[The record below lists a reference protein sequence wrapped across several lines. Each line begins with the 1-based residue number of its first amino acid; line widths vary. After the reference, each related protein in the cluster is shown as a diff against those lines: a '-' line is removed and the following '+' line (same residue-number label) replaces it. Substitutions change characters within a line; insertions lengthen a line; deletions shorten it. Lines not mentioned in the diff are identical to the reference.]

1 MILRPA
7 DRQQVQACLRVA
19 NAHRV
24 AVYPISTGRNW
35 GYGSRV
41 PAADGSV
48 LLDLGRMN
56 RIVDFSEDLAYVT
69 VEPGVT
75 QQQLFDFL
83 RDNRSR
89 LWMDATGARPDCS
102 LIGNTMERGF
112 GHTPYGD
119 HFAHVCGFEVVLP
132 DGECIETGF
141 SRFAQASTGPLYRWG
156 LGPTLD
162 GLFTQSNFG
171 IVTRMSIWLMPAPEH
186 FEAFFFRCDD
196 DSGLGDV
203 LDALAAAAAERNAAE
218 RRAHRQR
225 LQGAERHRAVSV
237 GPHRRHDAARARA
250 HVRPS
255 QEAAFR
261 RVERVG
267 RAVWHPRTGPRSE
280 AADASGAPRQGG

>member
-1 MILRPA
+1 MSTRTDRDLSRAIQDWSDIVGADHVINDRAALHAAETATFPTTARVPLILRPA

-19 NAHRV
+19 NTNRV
-24 AVYPISTGRNW
+24 PVYPISTGRNW

-89 LWMDATGARPDCS
+89 LWMDATGARPDSS

-119 HFAHVCGFEVVLP
+119 HFAYVCDFEVVLP
-132 DGECIETGF
+132 AGERIETGF
-141 SRFAQASTGPLYRWG
+141 SRFAQSSTSRRGMSA
-156 LGPTLD
+156 D
-162 GLFTQSNFG
+162 CE
-171 IVTRMSIWLMPAPEH
+171 TRPWL
-186 FEAFFFRCDD
+186 
-196 DSGLGDV
+196 ST
-203 LDALAAAAAERNAAE
+203 AAY
-218 RRAHRQR
+218 
-225 LQGAERHRAVSV
+225 
-237 GPHRRHDAARARA
+237 P
-250 HVRPS
+250 
-255 QEAAFR
+255 
-261 RVERVG
+261 G
-267 RAVWHPRTGPRSE
+267 R
-280 AADASGAPRQGG
+280 